1 MDIQGGVIMAKF
13 YVGKGIDDYLV
24 QLGKLSQMS
33 DEMIKRAI
41 YPAAGIV
48 ADAIKANI
56 DSIPN
61 RPPKGN
67 DGLLPDQKRGLK
79 EGLGVAP
86 FKNDNGYI
94 NVKVG
99 FDGYNQHKTETFPH
113 GQPNAMI
120 ARATESGTS
129 FSPKHP
135 FVAQAVRKSKDEAE
149 ETMKEA
155 FDEQIKRVMK

>member
-13 YVGKGIDDYLV
+13 YVGKGIDDYLA
-24 QLGKLSQMS
+24 QLGNLEYKSE
-33 DEMIKRAI
+33 EMCKRAI

-67 DGLLPDQKRGLK
+67 DGLLPDQRRGLID
-79 EGLGVAP
+79 GLGVAP

-94 NVKVG
+94 NVKIG
-99 FDGYNQHKTETFPH
+99 FDGYNQHQTPSFPN

-120 ARATESGTS
+120 ARAIESGTS
-129 FSPKHP
+129 FSPKHR
-135 FVAQAVRKSKDEAE
+135 FVSQAVTRSKSEAE
-149 ETMKEA
+149 ETMRKA
-155 FDEQIKRVMK
+155 LDKQIERVMK